1 VFAHYQ
7 SLIRLRHELSIVT
20 AGTFAPLMEEDPQI
34 WAYTRTDPTGQLIVI
49 ANCRRQPRTVDV
61 EPQWMGATLL
71 LGNLPDAARTIT
83 SPSLELAA
91 WDARMYLVGSS
102 S

>member
-7 SLIRLRHELSIVT
+7 SLIRLRHELSIVR

-49 ANCRRQPRTVDV
+49 ANCGRQPRTVDV
-61 EPQWMGATLL
+61 EPEWVGATLL